1 MGLWKPFTANGV
13 KRRRICHKGKA
24 GLSVRPQRADNIF
37 RICGRFVPQY
47 CELLIRRGVTMS
59 FFISDAMAEN
69 GAAASGSGF
78 EALIPLIL
86 LFVVFYFL
94 LIRPQQKK
102 VKEHKKLVEALS
114 KGAEVV
120 TYGGL
125 AGKIRELDESF
136 IDLEI
141 APNVTVKVERQNV
154 ARELPKG
161 TLKGQAE

>member
-1 MGLWKPFTANGV
+1 
-13 KRRRICHKGKA
+13 
-24 GLSVRPQRADNIF
+24 
-37 RICGRFVPQY
+37 
-47 CELLIRRGVTMS
+47 MS

-69 GAAASGSGF
+69 GAAAAGGGF
-78 EALIPLIL
+78 GALIPLVL

-102 VKEHKKLVEALS
+102 VKAHKQLVEALS

-141 APNVTVKVERQNV
+141 APNTIVKVERQNV